1 MKKLLLI
8 LLCVPIIGFGQE
20 WTFGGQDFDHGF
32 SVQQT
37 TDGGYI
43 IAGNTMS
50 YGNGGEDII
59 LIKTNSSGIEQ
70 WSKTFGGTNN
80 EFGYSVQQTSD
91 GGYIISG
98 MTMSFGNGS
107 TDIYLIKTDL
117 SGNEQW
123 TKTLGGTGIEDGSA
137 VQQTT
142 DGGYIIIGS
151 TSSFGNGGGD
161 VYLIKTNSNGVEQW
175 SKTFGGSSGESGYS
189 GLQTIDGGYIACG
202 RTLSFGNGSADVF
215 LVKTDSSGVEQWSKT
230 FGGSGYDVCWSI
242 QQTNN
247 GGYIISG
254 DSHVGGVGQNI
265 YLIKTDANGIEEWSK
280 TFSEGNEGNSVQQT
294 TDGGYI
300 ITGDTYS
307 SNSLYGG
314 YEAAYLIKTD
324 ANGVEEWSKSFA
336 GIYSVDSI
344 FSNYGSGWSVQQT
357 NDGGYIITGGTYS
370 YFYGGYDIYLIKTD
384 NNGNVTSTFNIPFNP
399 NRKLQNTVDLLGRE
413 IKPQKNITFIEIYDD
428 GTVEKKLIVE

>member
-1 MKKLLLI
+1 MKKILLV
-8 LLCVPIIGFGQE
+8 LLCVPIVGFGQE

-43 IAGNTMS
+43 IAGITMS

-70 WSKTFGGTNN
+70 WSKTFGGQD
-80 EFGYSVQQTSD
+80 FDHGFSVQQTTD

-98 MTMSFGNGS
+98 NTMSFGNGS

-123 TKTLGGTGIEDGSA
+123 TKTFGGTGIEDGSA

-370 YFYGGYDIYLIKTD
+370 YFYGGYDVYLIKTD
-384 NNGNVTSTFNIPFNP
+384 NNGNVTSTFNIPLNP

-413 IKPQKNITFIEIYDD
+413 TKPQKNITFIEIYDD
-428 GTVEKKLIVE
+428 GTVEKKLIIE

>member
-1 MKKLLLI
+1 MKKI
-8 LLCVPIIGFGQE
+8 LLVLLCLPMIGFGQE
-20 WTFGGQDFDHGF
+20 WTFGGQDFDHAFSAQQTTDGGYIIAGYTF
-32 SVQQT
+32 SFGNGLDDVYLIKTNSNGVEQWSKTFGGTGIESGYSVQQT

-43 IAGNTMS
+43 IIGSTTS
-50 YGNGGEDII
+50 FGNGGGDVY
-59 LIKTNSSGIEQ
+59 LIKTNSNGVEQ
-70 WSKTFGGTNN
+70 WSKTFGGT
-80 EFGYSVQQTSD
+80 
-91 GGYIISG
+91 
-98 MTMSFGNGS
+98 
-107 TDIYLIKTDL
+107 
-117 SGNEQW
+117 
-123 TKTLGGTGIEDGSA
+123 GIEDGFA

-175 SKTFGGSSGESGYS
+175 SKTFGGSSVERGYS

-202 RTLSFGNGSADVF
+202 KTLSFGNGSADVF

-230 FGGSGYDVCWSI
+230 LGGSGYDVCWSI

-254 DSHVGGVGQNI
+254 DSYVGGVGQNI

-280 TFSEGNEGNSVQQT
+280 TFSEGIEGNSVQQT

-324 ANGVEEWSKSFA
+324 ANGVKEWSKSFA

-370 YFYGGYDIYLIKTD
+370 YSYGGYDVYLIKTD
-384 NNGNVTSTFNIPFNP
+384 NNGNVTSTFNIPLNP

-413 IKPQKNITFIEIYDD
+413 TKPQKNITFIEIYDD
-428 GTVEKKLIVE
+428 GTVEKKLIIE

>member
-1 MKKLLLI
+1 VKKLILI